1 MCFTSLQKIAQTH
14 ICKFYTSRQNPAN
27 TYIQYFHEGDFETKS
42 QNSNLLKTLLSRNA
56 CVDVL
61 VGTVQHHFC
70 LIQNKLLVFEN
81 KRKYTKM

>member
-1 MCFTSLQKIAQTH
+1 MCFTSLEKIAKTH
-14 ICKFYTSRQNPAN
+14 ICKFYTSHQNPAN
-27 TYIQYFHEGDFETKS
+27 TYNQYFHVDDFETKS
-42 QNSNLLKTLLSRNA
+42 QNSNLLKTLLSKNA
-56 CVDVL
+56 CVKVL